1 MSDRAPIRIAV
12 IGAGVAG
19 CLVVHGLTAATDV
32 EIVCIEKGS
41 EANVLAG
48 TGLNVG
54 PNALKLLKQCNPEL
68 EAALRTE
75 GVSLPWATWVAG
87 LTDGTVLLDL
97 DLLQV
102 ADNTGI
108 RIRWAE
114 LYHQLRSPIAAY
126 IRYNTTV
133 VEMGYADTSTESP
146 LYLVTEDQQTG
157 DRQRI
162 DHIDL
167 IVGCDGRYS
176 QVRTTFINKPEPKHL
191 GVCIYRLLVP
201 NSPDNLIDDYQQW
214 FHHGHRLLTFA
225 IPGNEVYIAGSFPLR
240 EGLEIPDE
248 AKTPAYLRRAY
259 QPPAG
264 YSEVCEFL
272 VASIC
277 NNIDQIHWARIQE
290 IDAAFGDRRGHVLCL
305 GDSSH
310 AMFPTLGQGATQA
323 FEDGCFVAAHLK
335 HWLAAARQK
344 GERVNIPAF
353 VASVEA
359 IRRDRVQFAQQFS
372 REASDALLADSDPVA
387 ALIRKTQPAML
398 NQLRK
403 LYRDTPNVELALK
416 R

>member
-19 CLVVHGLTAATDV
+19 CLVVHGLAGEADV
-32 EIVCIEKGS
+32 EIFCIEKGP

-54 PNALKLLKQCNPEL
+54 PNALKILKECNPVL
-68 EAALRTE
+68 EAALRAE
-75 GVSLPWATWVAG
+75 GVSFPWETWTAG
-87 LTDGTVLLDL
+87 LTDGTVFLDL
-97 DLLQV
+97 NLLQV

-114 LYHQLRSPIAAY
+114 LYRQLRSPIAAY
-126 IRYNTTV
+126 IRYSTTV
-133 VEMGYADTSTESP
+133 VEMGYMDDFAQSP
-146 LYLVTEDQQTG
+146 LYLVIEDQQTG

-162 DHIDL
+162 DHLDL
-167 IVGCDGRYS
+167 IVGGDGRYS
-176 QVRTTFINKPEPKHL
+176 QVRTTFIDKPEPKHL

-201 NSPDNLIDDYQQW
+201 NSPDDIIDDYQQW
-214 FHHGHRLLTFA
+214 FHNGHRLLAFA
-225 IPGNEVYIAGSFPLR
+225 IPGNEVYIAGSFPLS
-240 EGLEIPDE
+240 EGLEIPEE
-248 AKTPAYLRRAY
+248 AKTPAYLRTAY
-259 QPPAG
+259 EPPSG
-264 YSEVCEFL
+264 YSEVCQFL
-272 VASIC
+272 VSSIC
-277 NNIDQIHWARIQE
+277 ANIDQIHWARIQE
-290 IDAAFGDRRGHVLCL
+290 IDAAFGDQRGHVVCL

-323 FEDGCFVAAHLK
+323 FEDGCFMAAHLK
-335 HWLAAARQK
+335 QWLANARQK
-344 GERVNIPAF
+344 GERIHIPAF

-372 REASDALLADSDPVA
+372 REASDALLAGSDPVV
-387 ALIRKTQPAML
+387 ALVRKTQPTVL

-403 LYRDTPNVELALK
+403 LYRDTPDVGLALK